1 MQQQYVLGSS
11 PEELARLDA
20 QAAAIDRPTRLLLQA
35 AGITPGMRVLDLGT
49 GLGHVAQIAGEFVG
63 PAGSVV
69 GLDNAPEV
77 LALARERAQYAGAR
91 TLTFVEGSAG
101 SWRSSDLFDAIVA
114 RLLLFHVADPE
125 AIVRHHLQ
133 NLRPGGLLATI
144 DFDLGPSRAEPQVPI
159 VDDALRWVHQAFR
172 AAGGSPRIGARLGA
186 ILEDAGLQQVSTFG
200 IQPYVRATAPGSGA
214 LLAGVVRSLA
224 PVIVANGIATAAQLR
239 LDHLQERI
247 ERETRR
253 VDAVILL
260 PTVVG
265 AWGRSVDTA

>member
-49 GLGHVAQIAGEFVG
+49 GLGHVAQIAGEFAG

-69 GLDNAPEV
+69 GLDSSPEM

-101 SWRSSDLFDAIVA
+101 SWRSSDLFDAIAA
-114 RLLLFHVADPE
+114 RLLLFHVGDPE

-133 NLRPGGLLATI
+133 NLRPGGRFVAI
-144 DFDLGPSRAEPQVPI
+144 DFDLGSSRTEPPVP
-159 VDDALRWVHQAFR
+159 VADEAVRWVQQAFL
-172 AAGGSPRIGARLGA
+172 AVGASPRIGARLGA

-200 IQPYVRATAPGSGA
+200 IQPYVRAAAPGSGG

-224 PVIVANGIATAAQLR
+224 PAIVAHGIATAAQLELDDLQGR
-239 LDHLQERI
+239 L

-265 AWGRSVDTA
+265 AWGQSVDAA

>member
-1 MQQQYVLGSS
+1 MLGSS

-49 GLGHVAQIAGEFVG
+49 GLGHVAQIAGEFAG

-69 GLDNAPEV
+69 GLDSSPEM

-101 SWRSSDLFDAIVA
+101 SWRSSDLFDAIAA
-114 RLLLFHVADPE
+114 RLLLFHVGDPE

-133 NLRPGGLLATI
+133 NLRPGGRFVAI
-144 DFDLGPSRAEPQVPI
+144 DFDLGSSRTEPPVP
-159 VDDALRWVHQAFR
+159 VADEAVRWVQQAFL
-172 AAGGSPRIGARLGA
+172 AVGASPRIGARLGA

-200 IQPYVRATAPGSGA
+200 IQPYVRAAAPGSGG

-224 PVIVANGIATAAQLR
+224 PAIVAHGIATAAQLELDDLQGR
-239 LDHLQERI
+239 L

-265 AWGRSVDTA
+265 AWGQSVDAA